1 MTIRR
6 RGAWHTEAVMSEIFW
21 DFQPGQRVMTVDKIP
36 GTVVAV
42 QDGAFPG
49 QETYDVVLDNNL
61 GGGSYGAGDLSDM
74 SQRTAAEVVGTGIHL
89 ATEDYP
95 ELGTILADRPDP
107 GKLSFAAAANGP
119 WYHGTRHEL
128 AEGDVME
135 GGKFPSNQGDAQP
148 GQHVYYTGRPDVAH
162 EFAEAG
168 YGPEHDPDAEPKVY
182 QVEPVHGHEADPDED
197 SGFQS
202 YRAPSV
208 RVIRRHAVA
217 EPPTQEEPG
226 QVADQPAT
234 GSPESDDQPSACSYC
249 GGTDFEGHA
258 DNGRVQQATCSTCG
272 GTMSAHPGG
281 QWTPELIGDPSN
293 HPSVAVDPAS
303 GASNGGGQTGIND
316 FIDFTSRV
324 STTAAAEPE
333 DDAKTT
339 PTKRAG
345 FAGYVEAEKTNFAN
359 HGDNP
364 DWDDEQAVGA
374 HAGVHEFRGYS
385 GRENNFA
392 HWHDKGEITHVPLHG
407 GNVYATQPRVT
418 NRGVNAY
425 LNDPQRKSGSGRAN
439 YPANDRPIFVHHG
452 GNYYTLDGHH
462 RTAAAMLRGDEH
474 VEGHVYDADKHGF
487 PEPEWSPIS
496 EHLPR
501 SLEKYSALAGA
512 YLGCGFDTD
521 DETEALQHE
530 LNHHDDG
537 FCSALG
543 HQKTATQH
551 TAARAF
557 SWDEIGERH
566 PHVYGDSEIHGEDAE
581 EGDGQGIGYA
591 ANHLAHDRA
600 DDPGAE
606 GSSAHSL
613 NFHEKM
619 VHPRHIDYSPSGSND
634 PRVQHAR
641 EGYQHHPEKMPPLV
655 LVHRHGVYQVAD
667 GHHRAEAAASLDQP
681 VKSYVAHSPYPDEPF
696 ANGEKG
702 PFHGAE
708 PEHSASSK
716 DSRGPWQRHLVDEHG
731 EIGGA
736 ELDQNPKYTKKRHD
750 SLHPDCGFTK
760 QATPDWCAHRHTGRC
775 WYPGDKTVVAM
786 PIPQDRGPCPWETSW
801 QQQVCFGGETEYLTY
816 DGYRTLKDTAG
827 TSQLVLTS
835 TGRWAEAEV
844 KEFGVQ
850 RLYALTLRRNRQ
862 TKVIYTTA
870 EHRWFIQPRKRD
882 RDKWGVGGKRQ
893 IERTTTG
900 DKGLKAGD
908 KLSWTTQQSLL
919 GRWYPNPTGVAHGIV
934 FGDGSRE
941 SNSERLRGNSSFITL
956 FGAKD
961 EQLLPYFAG
970 CRTKTMDVAD
980 NPHRNVGGVEVSGLP
995 SFFKKRPDLNE
1006 NAEYL
1011 YGWLAGYF
1019 AADGSVS
1026 EDGASILEC
1035 ASREVLEFVLAVC
1048 NRLTIATYDIRE
1060 HVRQGCYG
1068 SGIIHDRNMA
1078 KHGRCD
1084 LEKESM
1090 IYRLGFVGKTLTPE
1104 FFLIKDHRDRFELR
1118 KDTHSPMCWT
1128 VVSVEE
1134 SDREET
1140 VYCAVE
1146 PTTASFTLTGNI
1158 LTGNCP
1164 ISEPGPMALMQAK
1177 GSKRPTIQLPLRV
1190 VSSAQTAA
1198 LEAHMAADDDDY
1210 RMQHQAPDADYGAP
1224 LHDVENMM
1232 PGFYQHPEHYNFGE
1246 EDFHTSSGVIQKAHH
1261 DPDKMVH
1268 IYRSLPAEHAH
1279 KGIRPGDWVS
1289 TSKDYARGEG
1299 RMPDSKDDYPVIRAR
1314 VPAKHLHTEGNSVHE
1329 WGYNGPDT
1337 VHGMVVYKGGHNQ
1350 EVRHDPQGEIKQVQR
1365 RPKADVPPKTGV
1377 QAAMVR
1383 LASAMSDALGPG
1395 SANR

>member
-6 RGAWHTEAVMSEIFW
+6 RGAWHTEAVVSAIYW

-89 ATEDYP
+89 AVEDYP

-107 GKLSFAAAANGP
+107 GKLSFTAAANGP

-128 AEGDVME
+128 TEGDVME

-162 EFAEAG
+162 DFAEAG

-197 SGFQS
+197 GGFQS

-208 RVIRRHAVA
+208 RVIRRHAAA
-217 EPPTQEEPG
+217 EPPTPEEPG
-226 QVADQPAT
+226 PVADQPAT
-234 GSPESDDQPSACSYC
+234 GLPEDDDQPSACSYC

-272 GTMSAHPGG
+272 GTMSAHPGA

-333 DDAKTT
+333 DDTRTT

-407 GNVYATQPRVT
+407 GNIYATQPRVT

-425 LNDPQRKSGSGRAN
+425 LNDPQRKPGSGRAN

-543 HQKTATQH
+543 HQKTATLASLEVTGRSFDFNHDEQDTGGMKFPTKHTLRVTDTDTRQSGGSVEYFPPKRKGGPVHVNKLSTDMAVGGAGSALMNEIENRHPGSPVKFIGETGRDKNTPSHTNGSHGEPTDWDTWHRGVEYDGIHRGFAAKLAPEHASVINNPGSSKDEHLTALHKAIPEGPNLGMHWTTNGQVAKNFAHSGVMDPRTAIPVVLHGQGPARKDIETRPDQLFRNGVFPFDHGVEKEVPMRRGRQVKVTGISWKPDADHPDADRNGWLHHTYPEGEEKQH
-551 TAARAF
+551 TAAISGHDWCTWRREARCTF
-557 SWDEIGERH
+557 
-566 PHVYGDSEIHGEDAE
+566 PGDSTAVS
-581 EGDGQGIGYA
+581 
-591 ANHLAHDRA
+591 LA
-600 DDPGAE
+600 
-606 GSSAHSL
+606 
-613 NFHEKM
+613 
-619 VHPRHIDYSPSGSND
+619 
-634 PRVQHAR
+634 
-641 EGYQHHPEKMPPLV
+641 
-655 LVHRHGVYQVAD
+655 
-667 GHHRAEAAASLDQP
+667 
-681 VKSYVAHSPYPDEPF
+681 
-696 ANGEKG
+696 
-702 PFHGAE
+702 
-708 PEHSASSK
+708 
-716 DSRGPWQRHLVDEHG
+716 
-731 EIGGA
+731 
-736 ELDQNPKYTKKRHD
+736 
-750 SLHPDCGFTK
+750 
-760 QATPDWCAHRHTGRC
+760 
-775 WYPGDKTVVAM
+775 
-786 PIPQDRGPCPWETSW
+786 IPQDRGPCPWETPW
-801 QQQVCFGGETEYLTY
+801 QQQV
-816 DGYRTLKDTAG
+816 
-827 TSQLVLTS
+827 
-835 TGRWAEAEV
+835 
-844 KEFGVQ
+844 
-850 RLYALTLRRNRQ
+850 
-862 TKVIYTTA
+862 
-870 EHRWFIQPRKRD
+870 
-882 RDKWGVGGKRQ
+882 
-893 IERTTTG
+893 
-900 DKGLKAGD
+900 
-908 KLSWTTQQSLL
+908 
-919 GRWYPNPTGVAHGIV
+919 
-934 FGDGSRE
+934 
-941 SNSERLRGNSSFITL
+941 
-956 FGAKD
+956 
-961 EQLLPYFAG
+961 
-970 CRTKTMDVAD
+970 
-980 NPHRNVGGVEVSGLP
+980 
-995 SFFKKRPDLNE
+995 
-1006 NAEYL
+1006 
-1011 YGWLAGYF
+1011 
-1019 AADGSVS
+1019 
-1026 EDGASILEC
+1026 
-1035 ASREVLEFVLAVC
+1035 
-1048 NRLTIATYDIRE
+1048 
-1060 HVRQGCYG
+1060 
-1068 SGIIHDRNMA
+1068 
-1078 KHGRCD
+1078 
-1084 LEKESM
+1084 
-1090 IYRLGFVGKTLTPE
+1090 
-1104 FFLIKDHRDRFELR
+1104 
-1118 KDTHSPMCWT
+1118 
-1128 VVSVEE
+1128 
-1134 SDREET
+1134 
-1140 VYCAVE
+1140 
-1146 PTTASFTLTGNI
+1146 
-1158 LTGNCP
+1158 CP

-1177 GSKRPTIQLPLRV
+1177 GAKQPVIQLPLRV

-1198 LEAHMAADDDDY
+1198 LEAPMSNSHFTFTPGDHNRDHTLELHHEDKQLGHIKWSPRDGHLSYIETHHEHRRQGIGSTLWSKADQISDQQGTPRPSHSVFWTGNGSSLRENRKSVDVSHIPTTVSKGKGEGASSVREHMINDHGFDTSAK
-1210 RMQHQAPDADYGAP
+1210 MIH
-1224 LHDVENMM
+1224 EM
-1232 PGFYQHPEHYNFGE
+1232 PE
-1246 EDFHTSSGVIQKAHH
+1246 EDVHDWHEKYKQFDPCGFQRQGKTSGLNA
-1261 DPDKMVH
+1261 
-1268 IYRSLPAEHAH
+1268 A
-1279 KGIRPGDWVS
+1279 
-1289 TSKDYARGEG
+1289 TARLVGQMRE
-1299 RMPDSKDDYPVIRAR
+1299 K
-1314 VPAKHLHTEGNSVHE
+1314 
-1329 WGYNGPDT
+1329 
-1337 VHGMVVYKGGHNQ
+1337 
-1350 EVRHDPQGEIKQVQR
+1350 
-1365 RPKADVPPKTGV
+1365 
-1377 QAAMVR
+1377 
-1383 LASAMSDALGPG
+1383 LGSG
-1395 SANR
+1395 SANTNTPHPLVYEASAQLDLYHRTTPEAAAAIYQDKHMHAKENTGETYWSTHKGDGPDNHTSGYGSGPVHVRVPEHLAELDDEFPDGEEHYRVHKDSLAPHHFVED